1 MGGKRKVEGGRG
13 SGGSGRRG
21 REGRRGCGKGLL
33 ELFYVNI
40 LVGNRLDERF
50 LFFFVIFNL
59 LVLGGELFLQE
70 I

>member
-21 REGRRGCGKGLL
+21 CRKGLL